1 MSRTNNV
8 TNDKYMEIRFVARIA
23 VPVSDFR
30 VLPRTK
36 EIGIVTCKVVPVSD
50 FRVLPRTKEIR
61 IVTCKVDARL

>member
-1 MSRTNNV
+1 MSCTNNV
-8 TNDKYMEIRFVARIA
+8 TNDKYMEIGFVARRA

-50 FRVLPRTKEIR
+50 FRVQS
-61 IVTCKVDARL
+61 

>member
-8 TNDKYMEIRFVARIA
+8 TNDKYMEIGFVVRIA

-36 EIGIVTCKVVPVSD
+36 EIGFVARRAVPVSD
-50 FRVLPRTKEIR
+50 FRVQS
-61 IVTCKVDARL
+61 